1 MEKVKVIQFT
11 DAYYPVVDGVVK
23 VVNNYTNQVNKKNG
37 CIVACPSF
45 SKKDAYTERQDIKV
59 IRCKSVKA
67 PEGYRSVLPFGDRK
81 FNKKILEEKADI
93 FHVHSP
99 FFLGRRALKIAKKQ
113 GIPVVATLHTQYHR
127 DFSRVVGEKSPL
139 VKFMIR
145 FICKVYNKADSV
157 WTVSNTSKNF
167 LRMYGYKGEIKV
179 IRNATD
185 YVYPKNAE
193 SLVEKVNQLHALSNK
208 KNVFIFVGRMAMY
221 KNLALI
227 IDAIKILKDKNK
239 EFTMLFVGGGFD
251 YDEVVEYSKK
261 VGVYDKCV
269 FTGNVSDKE
278 LLQGYYLRGDA
289 LLFPSTFDMAS
300 IVQVEASAH
309 KIPAV
314 VVKDSCSAEQ
324 IVDGENGFIIEE
336 NKESFAEKLE
346 FLCDNPELVKQV
358 GENAF
363 KTLYRTWDDLGEEVV
378 SEYKKVI
385 EEYKSKKVK

>member
-1 MEKVKVIQFT
+1 MEKYKIVQFT
-11 DAYYPVVDGVVK
+11 DAYFPVVDGVVK
-23 VVNNYTNQVNKKNG
+23 VVNNYAEQVNKENE
-37 CIVACPSF
+37 CVIACPTF
-45 SKKDAYTERQDIKV
+45 TKKDTYVERDDIKV
-59 IRCKSVKA
+59 VRCKSVKA

-81 FNKKILEEKADI
+81 FKKKIINERADL

-99 FFLGRRALKIAKKQ
+99 FFLGRRAIKIAKKQ

-127 DFSRVVGEKSPL
+127 DFSRVLGEKSPL
-139 VKFMIR
+139 VKFMIW
-145 FICKVYNKADSV
+145 FIRKVYNKADSV

-185 YVYPKNAE
+185 YVYPSNADE
-193 SLVEKVNQLHALSNK
+193 LIDIINK
-208 KNVFIFVGRMAMY
+208 KHDLKEQKNVFIFVGRMAMY

-227 IDAIKILKDKNK
+227 LDALSILKERGKDFK
-239 EFTMLFVGGGFD
+239 MLFVGGGFD
-251 YDEVVEYSKK
+251 YDELVEYSKK
-261 VGVYDKCV
+261 VGVHDRCI
-269 FTGNVSDKE
+269 FTGNVSEKD

-314 VVKDSCSAEQ
+314 VVKGSCSAEQ
-324 IVDGENGFIIEE
+324 IIDGDNGFVIEE
-336 NKESFAEKLE
+336 NKQSFADKLE
-346 FLCDNPELVKQV
+346 YLCDNPNLVKQV
-358 GENAF
+358 GENAY
-363 KTLYRTWDDLGEEVV
+363 KTLYRTWDDLGKEVV
-378 SEYKKVI
+378 AEYKKVI